1 MKWIFAAALAAAAMV
16 APAAAPGQS
25 APTMP
30 AYPGVPADL
39 AKAAADFDR
48 AQVDS
53 DGAALRR
60 LLADDYL
67 LINSQDRREDKAQF
81 IADYTTPGFT
91 MEPFAIDDQVIKVW
105 SDGAVL
111 GGAVTMKGMSD
122 GKPYA
127 VRIRFSDIW
136 AKRDGKW
143 RVIYTHANRVADA
156 R

>member
-1 MKWIFAAALAAAAMV
+1 MRWIALAAVLAAV
-16 APAAAPGQS
+16 ATTSVSAQTNKAAS
-25 APTMP
+25 MP
-30 AYPGVPADL
+30 SYTGVPADL
-39 AKAAADFDR
+39 ARAAVAFDL
-48 AQVDS
+48 AQVKGDS
-53 DGAALRR
+53 AALKR

-67 LINSQDRREDKAQF
+67 LINSQDKREDKAQF
-81 IADYTTPGFT
+81 IADYTAKGFT

-105 SDGAVL
+105 ADGAVL

-143 RVIYTHANRVADA
+143 RVIYTHANQVVAN
-156 R
+156 